1 MILNVRIE
9 EQSYPIDVPDD
20 LVHSADDFF
29 TKVNADMDRG
39 WQMSRSW
46 VDNPNLEQRC
56 QIIADKILGAIEHE
70 NKGSLLL
77 YSAYILR
84 HLPQVKT
91 VDISTSGEMQET
103 AFEFD

>member
-9 EQSYPIDVPDD
+9 EQSYPIEVPDD
-20 LVHSADDFF
+20 MVNSADDFF
-29 TKVNADMDRG
+29 NKLNTDMDRG

-46 VDNPNLEQRC
+46 VDNPDVEQRC

-91 VDISTSGEMQET
+91 VDISISGEMQET
-103 AFEFD
+103 VFEFD

>member
-9 EQSYPIDVPDD
+9 EQSYPIEVPDAM
-20 LVHSADDFF
+20 VASADDFF
-29 TKVNADMDRG
+29 NKLNADMDRG

-46 VDNPNLEQRC
+46 VDQPNTEQRC

-91 VDISTSGEMQET
+91 VDISTTGEMQET